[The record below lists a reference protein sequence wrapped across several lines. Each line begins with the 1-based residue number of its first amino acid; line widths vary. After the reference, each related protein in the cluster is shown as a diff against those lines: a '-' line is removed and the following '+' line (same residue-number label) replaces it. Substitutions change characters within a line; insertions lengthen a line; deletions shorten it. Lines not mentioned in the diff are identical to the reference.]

1 MCVAKK
7 KRKPDFVCL
16 LAKLLVYL
24 EYDCKP
30 GGSVKNGKSY
40 LVILNMIAS
49 LCSV

>member
-7 KRKPDFVCL
+7 KPEFVCV
-16 LAKLLVYL
+16 LAKLLGYL

-30 GGSVKNGKSY
+30 GGSVKNEKSY
-40 LVILNMIAS
+40 LVILGNMIAS